1 MSFATENESL
11 GTITLIVTTTTVAIV
26 AVVLMFIFG
35 FENHK
40 LKTCIMDDKCVVEY
54 QMNETKKAE
63 ETKSKAKENSH
74 SPTMIFMPKVGGGLM
89 PIVMP

>member
-1 MSFATENESL
+1 MSFSTENESL
-11 GTITLIVTTTTVAIV
+11 GTITLIVTCAAVAIMSI
-26 AVVLMFIFG
+26 VLAFIFG

-40 LKTCIMDDKCVVEY
+40 LKTCIIDNKCVVEY

-63 ETKSKAKENSH
+63 ETTKAKENHH
-74 SPTMIFMPKVGGGLM
+74 SPTMIFIPKVNGGVM